1 MAAKDE
7 HAGRAGPAD
16 AAIAGAASVPF
27 NASAASIRAARAS
40 VPEVSGA
47 QLLGRGLQVLFLLRE
62 SEVPLSVAALADALG
77 LPISNVYRLTQQLEL
92 AGLVDRPT
100 RGEVTLGLRFL
111 DFASAVQGWVN
122 DEMVTDAL
130 PIMQALTAETGESSL
145 LTKRTGLSA
154 IGVASVD
161 NPRPIR
167 LSFKPGR
174 VMPLYRGAS
183 GRILLA
189 WMSPRLLTH
198 VLSDMQPYESD
209 LGRPIGPDDI
219 RQVLGEIRDAG
230 YCVTH
235 GDVDADATA
244 VAAPIFVQPG
254 RLFAGL
260 TLAGQHRNFSED
272 RLPYL
277 IDRVRAAADAIG
289 SLYGARFGSGD

>member
-1 MAAKDE
+1 MASKRDHTDGTGPPDTAIRRVDE
-7 HAGRAGPAD
+7 SYAN
-16 AAIAGAASVPF
+16 VPV
-27 NASAASIRAARAS
+27 ASAM
-40 VPEVSGA
+40 VPEVAGA

-62 SEVPLSVAALADALG
+62 TGAPMSVADLAEALA

-92 AGLVDRPT
+92 AGLVDRPA
-100 RGEVTLGLRFL
+100 RGELTLGLRFL
-111 DFASAVQGWVN
+111 DFASAVQDWVN
-122 DEMVTDAL
+122 EEIVTDAL
-130 PIMQALTAETGESSL
+130 PVMQALTAETGESSL

-154 IGVASVD
+154 VGVISVD
-161 NPRPIR
+161 SPRPIR

-189 WMSPRLLTH
+189 WMNPRLLTH
-198 VLSDMQPYESD
+198 VLKDMQPYESD
-209 LGRPIGPDDI
+209 LGQPVGSDDI
-219 RQVLGEIRDAG
+219 EQILRGIRAAG
-230 YCVTH
+230 YCVTR

-260 TLAGQHRNFSED
+260 TLAGQHRSFSED

-277 IDRVRAAADAIG
+277 IDRVRTAADEIG
-289 SLYGARFGSGD
+289 SLYASRFGSAD